1 MQARL
6 FKWLALVS
14 AVVLGSSFVSMMA
27 TFVGSQG
34 ADLRDLMVLQAI
46 LIPVA
51 LAVVVWCFSIL
62 VRHFGY
68 RRVFSESW
76 DRLPGWLLFS
86 VLAANSLVLIA
97 ELSFLLI
104 QHHTSILRPWQEH
117 VPAAMAFSSSL
128 ALITC
133 SVTSRLAGTSAR
145 TPGDND

>member
-46 LIPVA
+46 LVPVA

-68 RRVFSESW
+68 RRVFSEFW
-76 DRLPGWLLFS
+76 DRLPGLAS
-86 VLAANSLVLIA
+86 VLGTCCELIGSDRRTFFFA
-97 ELSFLLI
+97 D
-104 QHHTSILRPWQEH
+104 
-117 VPAAMAFSSSL
+117 PAPHLDLTA
-128 ALITC
+128 
-133 SVTSRLAGTSAR
+133 VAGTR
-145 TPGDND
+145 PGRHGVLQLPCADYLFCDLSSGRDERSNTGRQ